1 MTPGDL
7 CLPLVKLPR
16 YRLLIQ
22 TVRRKTALREA
33 PMLIRRRGRRRVIVL
48 PQDRA
53 RKRRNGP
60 WNGILRNAIRRSGLL
75 RSALLRKDRRTSPR
89 KGLREGLRKG
99 PRKGFRKGFRRDH
112 LRGRIQDH
120 PLNLTRT
127 APEQRT
133 RTRRSG
139 KDRPVRAEKTASRGT
154 AAAMRTSGP
163 GARRRRPEPCG
174 RSGILRISVR
184 LARSRPMPLGKHR
197 EKQRGAGR
205 LTALGIGLRIGLRTR
220 PGIGLKRFCSSRPC
234 PV

>member
-89 KGLREGLRKG
+89 KGLRKGL
-99 PRKGFRKGFRRDH
+99 RKGFRRDH

-120 PLNLTRT
+120 PLNLTRA

-133 RTRRSG
+133 PARRSG

-205 LTALGIGLRIGLRTR
+205 LTALGIGL
-220 PGIGLKRFCSSRPC
+220 
-234 PV
+234 